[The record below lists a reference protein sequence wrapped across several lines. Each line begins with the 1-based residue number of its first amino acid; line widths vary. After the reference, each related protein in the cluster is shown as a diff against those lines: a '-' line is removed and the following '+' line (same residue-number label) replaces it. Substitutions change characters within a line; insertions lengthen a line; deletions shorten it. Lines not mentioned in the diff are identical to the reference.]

1 MKWICPD
8 TTQGSVQ
15 TAQRQVN
22 TEQNQ
27 VLTPVLHRALGNA
40 WMMRERNELNQ
51 LQSYHSLLEA
61 GQAMVV
67 SADGIAVG

>member
-1 MKWICPD
+1 MKCICPD
-8 TTQGSVQ
+8 TTQVSVQ
-15 TAQRQVN
+15 TAQRQIN

-27 VLTPVLHRALGNA
+27 ILTPVLHHALGNA
-40 WMMRERNELNQ
+40 WMTCERNELNQ
-51 LQSYHSLLEA
+51 LQSYHSLLKA